1 MPCGRKKIQSHNN
14 TAIDIYISVYMYIY
28 VEREREVKRER
39 ARYRC
44 IYIYIYMCDNMANGL
59 KDSVENWQI

>member
-1 MPCGRKKIQSHNN
+1 MEEKKIQSHNN

-28 VEREREVKRER
+28 VEREREVKRDR

-44 IYIYIYMCDNMANGL
+44 IYIYDNMANGL
-59 KDSVENWQI
+59 KDSVENWQM